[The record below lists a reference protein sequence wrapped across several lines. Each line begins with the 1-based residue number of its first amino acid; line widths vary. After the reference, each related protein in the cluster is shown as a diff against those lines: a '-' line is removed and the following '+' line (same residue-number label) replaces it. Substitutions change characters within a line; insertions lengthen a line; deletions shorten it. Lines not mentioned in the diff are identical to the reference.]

1 MGTRLDAEYGELG
14 ALFFSFSFPF
24 LFLFHFVCLEEGNRV
39 PFGDVS
45 QTHKNSFKRF
55 KHLAIIC
62 RTDDRCSHYP
72 DRELF

>member
-39 PFGDVS
+39 PFDDVS
-45 QTHKNSFKRF
+45 
-55 KHLAIIC
+55 
-62 RTDDRCSHYP
+62 
-72 DRELF
+72 